1 MFSNLNNFHCFPVSY
16 FICRMSIGGNFVVT
30 QYSSLIISIQKFLPV
45 RYPKSTTTGTLEFLE
60 NRIERKL
67 DYCYGRTGCPLKIL
81 DEKETEERLI

>member
-45 RYPKSTTTGTLEFLE
+45 RYPVS
-60 NRIERKL
+60 KL
-67 DYCYGRTGCPLKIL
+67 DNRGNIEVP
-81 DEKETEERLI
+81 